1 MRIALLLTS
10 LLFAACTVGE
20 VGTSNNNAPD
30 GGTKPGTDGGAT
42 GNGCIT
48 RAAASPPHPHTLGGG
63 TNAGQN
69 CLMVGACHLN
79 NNNSGPDAGPPFQF
93 AGTVYKSDGKTPNP
107 GVTIRIKP
115 VSGGAGGI
123 MVSDEAGNFSLGV
136 GSVMMAFPA
145 TTDVTACP
153 TVSAMVSQVVANGG
167 GACNSCHVAGG
178 AAGTVIT
185 LPDQ

>member
-30 GGTKPGTDGGAT
+30 GGTKPGMDGSPT
-42 GNGCIT
+42 GNGCVN
-48 RAAASPPHPHTLGGG
+48 RAAASPPHTHALGGG
-63 TNAGQN
+63 TNAGMN
-69 CLMVGACHLN
+69 CLAAGACHLN
-79 NNNSGPDAGPPFQF
+79 NSGANAGPPFQF
-93 AGTVYKSDGKTPNP
+93 AGTVFKSDGKTPNP
-107 GVTIRIKP
+107 GVMIRIKP
-115 VSGGAGGI
+115 VSGGPGGT